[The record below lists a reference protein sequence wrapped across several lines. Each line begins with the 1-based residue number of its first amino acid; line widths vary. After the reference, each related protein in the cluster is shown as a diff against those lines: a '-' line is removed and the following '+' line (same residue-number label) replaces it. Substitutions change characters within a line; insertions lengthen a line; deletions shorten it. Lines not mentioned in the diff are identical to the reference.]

1 MIWHHIKRKNT
12 SIHNM
17 VIYAIKN
24 NYGFFFMKSE
34 FFIDTLA
41 RRLIHYPYKVMVH
54 WTMLMK
60 QSTGAQRWKQ
70 VFRDITTRTKERLW
84 IDLIF
89 GCFLIHFMIYWNF
102 SASQY
107 FCWQRLII
115 CTLQHY
121 LLLFMNLILIYIYR
135 L

>member
-41 RRLIHYPYKVMVH
+41 RRLIHYPYKVRVH

-70 VFRDITTRTKERLW
+70 VFRDITTRTKERLNW
-84 IDLIF
+84 FDFWLFFDTLHDLLEFQCITIF
-89 GCFLIHFMIYWNF
+89 LLATFDYLHFAALPTTI
-102 SASQY
+102 
-107 FCWQRLII
+107 L
-115 CTLQHY
+115 
-121 LLLFMNLILIYIYR
+121 NLILIYIYR